1 MEFRALKKKKDD
13 ETVERNV
20 ALRLEGRVLC
30 TDVPLASVA
39 AESRRNTR
47 VYHCWRGGRE
57 GVGGEEM
64 DVKLHLELSSL

>member
-1 MEFRALKKKKDD
+1 M
-13 ETVERNV
+13 
-20 ALRLEGRVLC
+20 LC

-64 DVKLHLELSSL
+64 GVKLHLELSSL